1 VSALECRLVALD
13 WGTTSLRAHRLAG
26 GGVAIETRQLPLGVS
41 AIARAAAGPY
51 GDAPEDASAAFQ
63 RAFDQA
69 CGDWVR
75 QQPDTPVIACGMV
88 GSAQGWRE
96 VPYVDVP
103 ASAASIAPA
112 LTALAVGGATLHIVP
127 GLIER
132 GRLPNLMRGE
142 ETQIVGAIA
151 EMASTVERTLVVLPG
166 THSKWAQVRGH
177 EIVHFDTFMT
187 GEVYDALA
195 AHTLLA
201 RTLRRPQSWDVEA
214 FDRGVSVARSPE
226 GRAGMLST
234 IFSTRVLAVRRELSG
249 EAQADYLS
257 GLLIGHEVRGMQEL
271 DPEALDGAGRILLA
285 GSDPL
290 CRRYA
295 RVLAAFG
302 RPDVS
307 VSLHATE
314 RGLWCLAGAAGL
326 LDGRGDAA
334 VSARARA
341 TSARIIDS
349 SARAAGVDDQSA
361 PGARVEQGAAP
372 ARGSLAGAPG
382 ARVEQ
387 EAAPARGS
395 LAGAPGA
402 RVEQEAAPARGSLAA
417 ALSRCGLLAILR
429 GLSPHEAAAVGGALY
444 AAGLRAIEVPL
455 NSPDPLASIR
465 VLRRT
470 VAADCAIGAGTV
482 MSPAEVD
489 WVRSAGAD
497 FVVMPHT
504 DARVI
509 RAAVAAGLD
518 VAPGVATIN
527 EAFASLAAGARVLKL
542 FPADEI
548 GAAALA
554 AWRAVLP
561 GEVVVI
567 AVGGVT
573 PDNLAELTAAGASGF
588 GVGSALYRP
597 GLTSAEVAARAKA
610 FMTAWREAY
619 SSGASR
625 STSDQS

>member
-1 VSALECRLVALD
+1 MSAREGRLVALD
-13 WGTTSLRAHRLAG
+13 WGTTSLRAHRLGG

-69 CGDWVR
+69 CGDWVHE
-75 QQPDTPVIACGMV
+75 QPGVPVIACGMV

-96 VPYVDVP
+96 VPYLDVP
-103 ASAASIAPA
+103 ASADTIAPA
-112 LTALAVGGATLHIVP
+112 LSALAVSGGTLHIVP

-132 GRLPNLMRGE
+132 GRLPNVMRGE

-151 EMASTVERTLVVLPG
+151 EMASAVERTLVVLPG
-166 THSKWAQVRGH
+166 THSKWAQVRGR

-187 GEVYDALA
+187 GEIYEALA

-201 RTLRRPQSWDVEA
+201 RTLRRSSGWDLDA
-214 FDRGVSVARSPE
+214 FDRGVRVARSPE
-226 GRAGMLST
+226 GRAGLLST
-234 IFSTRVLAVRRELSG
+234 VFSTRVLAVTRELSG

-271 DPEALDGAGRILLA
+271 DAGALGAAGRILLA
-285 GSDPL
+285 GSEPL

-295 RVLAAFG
+295 RGLAAFG
-302 RPDVS
+302 RPDVG
-307 VSLHATE
+307 VSRHATE
-314 RGLWCLAGAAGL
+314 RGLWCLARAAGL
-326 LDGRGDAA
+326 LDGPVER
-334 VSARARA
+334 SPA
-341 TSARIIDS
+341 TH
-349 SARAAGVDDQSA
+349 
-361 PGARVEQGAAP
+361 
-372 ARGSLAGAPG
+372 GSLG
-382 ARVEQ
+382 R
-387 EAAPARGS
+387 
-395 LAGAPGA
+395 
-402 RVEQEAAPARGSLAA
+402 
-417 ALSRCGLLAILR
+417 ALSRCGVLAIVR
-429 GLSPHEAAAVGGALY
+429 GLHPREAAAVGGALY

-465 VLRRT
+465 ILRRSL
-470 VAADCAIGAGTV
+470 AADCAIGAGTV
-482 MSPAEVD
+482 ITPAEVD
-489 WVRSAGAD
+489 QVRAAGAD

-504 DARVI
+504 DAAVI

-527 EAFASLAAGARVLKL
+527 EAFASVAAGARMLKL

-554 AWRAVLP
+554 AWR
-561 GEVVVI
+561 EVVPDGVVLI

-573 PDNLAELTAAGASGF
+573 PANLAELAAAGASGF

-597 GLTSAEVAARAKA
+597 GLTADEVAARATA
-610 FMTAWREAY
+610 FMAAWRVAY
-619 SSGASR
+619 PSGASR
-625 STSDQS
+625 SISDQS